1 MAHDN
6 FHVLKLIKGA
16 QVFAPEPMG
25 KKDILIAGGKIGYIA
40 DSLDMGSDVEIEL
53 IESEGKILVPGFID
67 SHVHVLGG
75 GGEGSYK
82 TRAPEIVLS
91 DITAGGVTTVVG
103 CLGTDGMTRTM
114 SNLIAKVRALE
125 EEGITCYAYTGSYQ
139 VPVRTL
145 TGSIQDDIILI
156 DKIIGVGEIA
166 LSDHRSSQPTVED
179 IAKIAAAARVGGM
192 LSGKAGVVN
201 IHMGD
206 GERKLELIEE
216 IVRTTEIPITQF
228 IPTHMARNPNLWKSA
243 MEYARKGGLI
253 DLTTSISRD
262 FFEKKGVATAE
273 LLKTIVDEGLPV
285 ENVTFSSDGQGSL
298 PVFDEKGEFIGLGVG
313 KVTSLFDEVRN
324 AVKNHGV
331 SLETALK
338 VITSNPAKNLK
349 LHKKGR
355 IEVGLDADLVILD
368 KDLNIDT
375 VIAKGRIMVRDKEV
389 IVKGTFE
396 S

>member
-1 MAHDN
+1 
-6 FHVLKLIKGA
+6 
-16 QVFAPEPMG
+16 
-25 KKDILIAGGKIGYIA
+25 
-40 DSLDMGSDVEIEL
+40 
-53 IESEGKILVPGFID
+53 
-67 SHVHVLGG
+67 
-75 GGEGSYK
+75 
-82 TRAPEIVLS
+82 
-91 DITAGGVTTVVG
+91 
-103 CLGTDGMTRTM
+103 
-114 SNLIAKVRALE
+114 
-125 EEGITCYAYTGSYQ
+125 
-139 VPVRTL
+139 VRTL
-145 TGSIQDDIILI
+145 TGTIQDDIILI

-166 LSDHRSSQPTVED
+166 LSDHRSSQPTMED

-201 IHMGD
+201 VHMGD
-206 GERKLELIEE
+206 GERKLDMIEE

-243 MEYARKGGLI
+243 MEYARKGGVI

-262 FFEKKGVATAE
+262 FSEKKGVTTAE

-313 KVTSLFDEVRN
+313 EVTSLFDEVRN
-324 AVKNHGV
+324 AVKHHGI

-338 VITSNPAKNLK
+338 VISSNPAKNLK
-349 LHKKGR
+349 LHAKGR
-355 IEVGLDADLVILD
+355 IEVGLDADLVVLD
-368 KDLNIDT
+368 KDLTIDT